1 MTGISYKGGNIVMTK
16 NPYEILG
23 ISEGASMDE
32 IKRAYRK
39 KAKEYHPDLHP
50 DDPAANEKMQQVN
63 QAYDMLCNPD
73 KYRAQERARP
83 HPKSYGGYGRQ
94 DSGGY
99 AGHGQQHRQ
108 GNWQYTYYSNA
119 GGQDPWAE
127 WQNMWSDASGAQR
140 EQHSAEIVRPFRGIF
155 RVIGGILLFR
165 FIVTLLR
172 FGLFGF
178 FF

>member
-1 MTGISYKGGNIVMTK
+1 MVK

-23 ISEGASMDE
+23 IAEGASMEE

-39 KAKEYHPDLHP
+39 KAKAYHPDLHP
-50 DDPAANEKMQQVN
+50 DDPTANERMQEVN

-73 KYRAQERARP
+73 KYAARRQAEP
-83 HPKSYGGYGRQ
+83 NPRYAYTRTGAGPQYG
-94 DSGGY
+94 
-99 AGHGQQHRQ
+99 Q
-108 GNWQYTYYSNA
+108 GSRPYTYYAYA
-119 GGQDPWAE
+119 GEENPWSAWQDTG
-127 WQNMWSDASGAQR
+127 SQR
-140 EQHSAEIVRPFRGIF
+140 QQQSAGIVRPFRGF
-155 RVIGGILLFR
+155 LRVIGGILLFR